1 MAPLTTQ
8 YGYDFDASNS
18 QQIEDGNGNRA
29 TLRGLKT
36 THTYDANGNLLDT
49 TFPDGTKESN
59 TYDIMGN
66 LLTHTDPNGHLT
78 TTTGY
83 DSQKRPTSILFSD
96 GTLAS
101 YTYDT
106 GLKGK
111 VTQLQLSGPES
122 QSITYIYDAFG
133 NVINQT
139 KSLGGDT
146 FSLEYIFDDSG
157 LIQKSKDPLTNK

>member
-18 QQIEDGNGNRA
+18 QQIEDENGNRT

-36 THTYDANGNLLDT
+36 
-49 TFPDGTKESN
+49 
-59 TYDIMGN
+59 
-66 LLTHTDPNGHLT
+66 THTDPNGHLT

-146 FSLEYIFDDSG
+146 FSLEYTFDDSG
-157 LIQKSKDPLTNK
+157 LIQQPKAPLPLPIPKRLN

>member
-1 MAPLTTQ
+1 
-8 YGYDFDASNS
+8 
-18 QQIEDGNGNRA
+18 
-29 TLRGLKT
+29 
-36 THTYDANGNLLDT
+36 
-49 TFPDGTKESN
+49 
-59 TYDIMGN
+59 MGN
-66 LLTHTDPNGHLT
+66 LLTHTDPNGHTT

-146 FSLEYIFDDSG
+146 FSLEYAPL
-157 LIQKSKDPLTNK
+157 LIDMYVTNLPFLDPSARLVVCFGSCTGVTAALAETQVCWAP